1 MGEDKILTLRVLPTE
16 DSQVG
21 STEVGSGPFAFDGDW
36 LVGPASQDDVNFV
49 ARFVPPIRD
58 LTALLAAQMIWFS
71 MKCSTAQQDPP
82 VENPASRAC
91 RPQNQYQI
99 RTPWRRYN
107 LGRPMSAERT
117 NHRCDEGGLQRIEG
131 IC

>member
-36 LVGPASQDDVNFV
+36 LVGPASQDEVNFV

-58 LTALLAAQMIWFS
+58 LTALLAAQMIWFC

-82 VENPASRAC
+82 GENPASRAVGHKTNIKSV
-91 RPQNQYQI
+91 R
-99 RTPWRRYN
+99 
-107 LGRPMSAERT
+107 LGADTISVGR
-117 NHRCDEGGLQRIEG
+117 
-131 IC
+131 